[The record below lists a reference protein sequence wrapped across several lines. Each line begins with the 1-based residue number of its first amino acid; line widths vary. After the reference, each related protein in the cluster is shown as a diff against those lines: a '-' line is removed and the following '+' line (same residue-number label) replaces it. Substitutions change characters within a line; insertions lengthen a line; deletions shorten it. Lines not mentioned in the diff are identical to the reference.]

1 MRSHFLDFSMHLL
14 LLQTKSSR
22 PHDSADKQK
31 KQINYVYINS
41 STDVSGIIKSYWP
54 SGKFLDF
61 RPEDREFESDRALM
75 NFILRNSIRNYH
87 VITKDNI
94 VRKPAA

>member
-1 MRSHFLDFSMHLL
+1 MYPGLL
-14 LLQTKSSR
+14 SLIGLVES
-22 PHDSADKQK
+22 
-31 KQINYVYINS
+31 S
-41 STDVSGIIKSYWP
+41 STFDQKIVSSNP
-54 SGKFLDF
+54 
-61 RPEDREFESDRALM
+61 DRALM